1 MRPSQVRPL
10 LSEARVTMAETWKKA
25 LFERMDGRPNG
36 HLVFALIDMAGLS
49 HLQQAPEIFAQIKKG
64 GAVSVLQDERPDAL
78 RATPWLLPLHD
89 GVAVNARM
97 LFRTTEWALRGP
109 AVTWIISPLP
119 LNVLAQ
125 RLRLRTE
132 AELPGNQPIL
142 LRHFDPRVLPE
153 LAQVLHQSQREAFL
167 SMGGEWL
174 YLDRTHALQS
184 IALANADEVD
194 PFDSPWLMDDHQFAA
209 LLAAS
214 EVDQLM
220 PELARATPMEFM
232 RLSAAQRVEM
242 AHQALKLAASWHLT
256 GLADQTTVG
265 MLLLKLGEGFHLQP
279 NWAPWVKEM
288 VQRRMG
294 LIQAV
299 ERATTEQAA

>member
-1 MRPSQVRPL
+1 MVETLKHSL
-10 LSEARVTMAETWKKA
+10 NARI
-25 LFERMDGRPNG
+25 DGRPKG
-36 HLVFALIDMAGLS
+36 HFIFALIDMAGLS
-49 HLQQAPEIFAQIKKG
+49 HLQQAPDMVAQIRKG
-64 GAVSVLQDERPDAL
+64 CAVSVLQDERPQAL
-78 RATPWLLPLHD
+78 HATPWLLPLLD
-89 GVAVNARM
+89 GSSVHSR
-97 LFRTTEWALRGP
+97 LLSRTVEWALRGP
-109 AVTWIISPLP
+109 AVTWIISPLSRDA
-119 LNVLAQ
+119 LAQ

-132 AELPGNQPIL
+132 AEMPGNQPIL

-153 LAQVLHQSQREAFL
+153 VLQVLHQPQREAFL
-167 SMGGEWL
+167 SMGAEWL

-184 IALANADEVD
+184 IALVNAEEVD
-194 PFDSPWLMDDHQFAA
+194 PFESPWLMDDHQFAA

-220 PELARATPMEFM
+220 PELARAAPIEFM

-242 AHQALKLAASWHLT
+242 GRQALKLATSWHLT

-265 MLLLKLGEGFHLQP
+265 LLLLKLGEGFHLQP

-294 LIQAV
+294 LIRAI
-299 ERATTEQAA
+299 ERATAEQAA